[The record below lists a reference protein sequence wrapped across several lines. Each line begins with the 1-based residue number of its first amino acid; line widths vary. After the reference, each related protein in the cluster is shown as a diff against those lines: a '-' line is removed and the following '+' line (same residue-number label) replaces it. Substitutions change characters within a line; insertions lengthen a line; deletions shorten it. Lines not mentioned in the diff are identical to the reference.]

1 MKKNLL
7 NLLINLVLTNI
18 FIFIFLYS
26 NNIKNSVIVAINIW
40 KNILIP
46 NIFPFLLISSL
57 MVKYGLINIISKT
70 IGPLI
75 KKIYNLPQSSSYAI
89 LTSIITGFPTGSIY
103 IKDLLNNKEID
114 IDDANS
120 LIAFTSYS
128 NPIFVISGIG
138 ETLLNNKKI
147 GIKIYIVHLTTGL
160 IMGLFFRNKNKKSK
174 DTKYKIIVDN
184 KSFINNL
191 TDSIN
196 NTFKVLINILGIII
210 FFYMIVT
217 IINIIFPNN
226 IYTSIIK
233 GILELTTGVSNISSL
248 KIAKKLKIALIGFL
262 ISFNGL
268 SVHFQTKSIIEKT
281 GIKYKNYFISRIIQ
295 SLLCFIILYI
305 F

>member
-174 DTKYKIIVDN
+174 DTKYKIM
-184 KSFINNL
+184 
-191 TDSIN
+191 
-196 NTFKVLINILGIII
+196 IL
-210 FFYMIVT
+210 
-217 IINIIFPNN
+217 
-226 IYTSIIK
+226 
-233 GILELTTGVSNISSL
+233 
-248 KIAKKLKIALIGFL
+248 
-262 ISFNGL
+262 
-268 SVHFQTKSIIEKT
+268 
-281 GIKYKNYFISRIIQ
+281 
-295 SLLCFIILYI
+295 
-305 F
+305 